1 MFGVHLVKL
10 GSLVWTLKV
19 HWFGH
24 GHTDVIIYAVN
35 LNWFLSVRPQTEDP
49 IYSLVSI
56 KSSSSMSRPLS
67 PSFFLVESP
76 PNSLWTVFLPIY
88 NQEILLSTF
97 MVRIQLKMG
106 HNNGLQCL
114 L

>member
-1 MFGVHLVKL
+1 MFGVNLVKL

-19 HWFGH
+19 YWFGH
-24 GHTDVIIYAVN
+24 GHTDVIIHAVN
-35 LNWFLSVRPQTEDP
+35 LNWFLSVRLQTKDP

-56 KSSSSMSRPLS
+56 KSSSSMTQSLS

-88 NQEILLSTF
+88 NQEIL
-97 MVRIQLKMG
+97 
-106 HNNGLQCL
+106 
-114 L
+114 